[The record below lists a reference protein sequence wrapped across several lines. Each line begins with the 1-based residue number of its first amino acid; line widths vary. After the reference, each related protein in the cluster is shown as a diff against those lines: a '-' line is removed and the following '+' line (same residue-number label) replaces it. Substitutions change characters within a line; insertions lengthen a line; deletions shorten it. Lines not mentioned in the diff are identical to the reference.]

1 MNEAKRNE
9 CTSPPPCSAF
19 VRVGDAGGDDE
30 RFVRTVSDNV
40 WVSVLHR
47 LTGFGWWEWETAI
60 CTKEPRTCNIVTG
73 DRRTE
78 LEYMTEDAVL
88 AWYEEHKAEK
98 NSMETVLDALK
109 PNSPLCLNR
118 EGENKE

>member
-1 MNEAKRNE
+1 MNEAKLNE
-9 CTSPPPCSAF
+9 GTSPPPCSAF
-19 VRVGDAGGDDE
+19 VRVGNAGGDDE
-30 RFVRTVSDNV
+30 RFVRTVSENV

-78 LEYMTEDAVL
+78 LECMTEEAVL
-88 AWYEEHKAEK
+88 AWYEENKAEK
-98 NSMETVLDALK
+98 NSMETVLDAFK
-109 PNSPLCLNR
+109 SKVR
-118 EGENKE
+118 VSE